1 MSVQQIPTILK
12 SMQPQF
18 DNKNAIKITNS
29 QYAMMK
35 DVIKEYCKSH
45 DAPRLYGILGRI
57 GRRMKQVNN
66 PHLWAT
72 EYDYFANSM
81 MQSLKENQFCRLD
94 DTVEDINEIFQRH
107 NKSSEPGN
115 NRHDDRSQ
123 IMSIFG

>member
-18 DNKNAIKITNS
+18 DKQNAIKITNS
-29 QYAMMK
+29 QYTMMK
-35 DVIKEYCKSH
+35 DVIKEYCKVH

-57 GRRMKQVNN
+57 GRRMKQANN

-81 MQSLKENQFCRLD
+81 MQSLKENQYCRMED
-94 DTVEDINEIFQRH
+94 SVEDIDEIFLRH
-107 NKSSEPGN
+107 NKDSEPGH